1 MAGDVRRYGGEW
13 HAAGGA
19 SAGGFAPPGPPHLP
33 RTAHMGAR
41 RRYAVTSS
49 HTGASA
55 CTPEAG
61 TTRTVVAD
69 VAARDVAPWTRSG
82 TLGANVFHGSVFKI
96 VFVQFSKLNCTLASE
111 AKLEIRDP
119 STTFTKACRGFVQ
132 EMKQEC
138 HANMAKN
145 SAPVNR
151 NRAPSKA
158 RFTKNSSKFQM
169 PLNSKVVCLNILHIF
184 LFGWF

>member
-1 MAGDVRRYGGEW
+1 
-13 HAAGGA
+13 
-19 SAGGFAPPGPPHLP
+19 
-33 RTAHMGAR
+33 
-41 RRYAVTSS
+41 VTSG

-55 CTPEAG
+55 CAPEAG
-61 TTRTVVAD
+61 TAHTAVAD
-69 VAARDVAPWTRSG
+69 VAARDIAPWTRSG
-82 TLGANVFHGSVFKI
+82 ALGANVFHGSVFKI
-96 VFVQFSKLNCTLASE
+96 VFLQFSKLNCTLASE

-132 EMKQEC
+132 EMKQER

-158 RFTKNSSKFQM
+158 CFTKNSSKFQM